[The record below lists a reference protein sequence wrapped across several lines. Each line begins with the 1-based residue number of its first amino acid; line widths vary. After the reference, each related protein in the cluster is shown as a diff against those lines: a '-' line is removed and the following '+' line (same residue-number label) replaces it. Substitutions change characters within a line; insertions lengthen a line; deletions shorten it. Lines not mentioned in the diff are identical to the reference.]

1 MSSATANKSYVNRG
15 RVANPCKKGA
25 PNRKQMARLTANL
38 SGWEKT
44 MNDPL
49 NRAKNMSGYHKPG
62 SMQ

>member
-1 MSSATANKSYVNRG
+1 MSSITASKSYVNRG
-15 RVANPCKKGA
+15 RIANPCNKGA
-25 PNRKQMARLTANL
+25 PNRKQMARLAANI

-49 NRAKNMSGYHKPG
+49 NRTKNMSGYHKPG